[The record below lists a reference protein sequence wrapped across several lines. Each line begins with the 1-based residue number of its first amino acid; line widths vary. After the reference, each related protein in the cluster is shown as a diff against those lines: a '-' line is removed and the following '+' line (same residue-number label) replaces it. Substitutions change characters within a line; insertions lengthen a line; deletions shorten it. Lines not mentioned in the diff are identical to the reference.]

1 MRINPVVALGL
12 LLSVQAGSSFVA
24 TNARINHVP
33 TVHKAKVF
41 CMCDRGYAQPSK
53 TERWQD
59 LAEFLINPLKSPLEK
74 PAVLQKLFSRSEDI
88 ADSVS
93 GVLSG
98 KVCSGALDVRLLAF
112 RKALKNVW
120 RGNRSNRKTVS

>member
-1 MRINPVVALGL
+1 MQKTMKVNSVAALGL

-24 TNARINHVP
+24 TNTRINLAP
-33 TVHKAKVF
+33 YYRRAKTF
-41 CMCDRGYAQPSK
+41 CMCDRGDSHSK

-74 PAVLQKLFSRSEDI
+74 PAVLQKLFSRTNDI
-88 ADSVS
+88 AESVN

-98 KVCSGALDVRLLAF
+98 KV
-112 RKALKNVW
+112 
-120 RGNRSNRKTVS
+120 